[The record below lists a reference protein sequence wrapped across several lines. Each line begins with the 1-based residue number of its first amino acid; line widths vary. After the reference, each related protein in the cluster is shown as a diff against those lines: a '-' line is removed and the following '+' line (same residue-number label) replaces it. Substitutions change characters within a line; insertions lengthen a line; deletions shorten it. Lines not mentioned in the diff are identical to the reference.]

1 MSIMT
6 QSNSNPFE
14 SKVRDDKYL
23 KFEYLFCSETSLR
36 NLLEAS
42 NIEIL
47 LLLAYLTLRIIS

>member
-23 KFEYLFCSETSLR
+23 KFEK
-36 NLLEAS
+36 
-42 NIEIL
+42 
-47 LLLAYLTLRIIS
+47 RIITKNYKGTK